1 MPRICAIVS
10 VAAACFSVA
19 PATASA
25 STPPEFLNVT
35 EATDTDDFSFGR
47 GSAMVDLNYD
57 GLLDIITGNA
67 LGPNLVFRQLPD
79 HSFVLANNE
88 WGFGIDDDLTWGT
101 IVSDFDDDGDPD
113 VLFVNGTAGGFSYTD
128 PCRLYRN
135 DLRTTGA
142 FTDVTGLSG
151 DLAIPSENF
160 GGTSFDY
167 DNDGD
172 LDIFLTSKIDESP
185 CRLLRN
191 DGKLEFTDVGVE
203 AGITHLSTFR
213 HCSTG
218 DYNND
223 GWMDIGV
230 GSLSDANRLYRNNG
244 DGTFTDVAQT
254 LGLSSQRY
262 NFGLVLED
270 FNNDGWQDVYIPKW
284 QVSPVGPSEIFLN
297 NGDGTF
303 ADITSGSGL
312 TGQTDMGHNTGD
324 IDLDGYPDIFVGT
337 GAPEFA
343 SPDLLLLM
351 TPDQFG
357 GVVANDVS
365 DASGITGLGGT
376 RCHGIVMG
384 DYDRDGDIDI
394 YLNNG
399 GPPFYRDTKQG
410 NTLLQNQAD
419 PTPWAAITLEGVLS
433 NRDGV
438 GARCVAFTD
447 TGREIHRIHRSAH
460 GFCNTNPAE
469 VWFGI
474 GSDTSI
480 QRIEIEWPSGLT
492 QTIKSPA
499 MMQITHVVE
508 PACKADT
515 NSDGMLSPT
524 DFSAWINA
532 FNEKSRKCDQN
543 GDYFCTSTDFSA
555 WIAGFNSGC

>member
-1 MPRICAIVS
+1 MLRLCAALLLS
-10 VAAACFSVA
+10 GASPAAIAQPEFVDVT
-19 PATASA
+19 PATG
-25 STPPEFLNVT
+25 T
-35 EATDTDDFSFGR
+35 EDFSFGR
-47 GSAMVDLNYD
+47 GSAMIDLNYD
-57 GLLDIITGNA
+57 GLLDIVTGNA
-67 LGPNLVFRQLPD
+67 FGPNLVFRQLPD
-79 HSFVLANNE
+79 HSFVLANDE
-88 WGFGIDDDLTWGT
+88 WGFAFDEDLTWGT
-101 IVSDFDDDGDPD
+101 IVSDFDNDGDPD
-113 VLFVNGTAGGFSYTD
+113 VLFVNGTAGGFSYSD

-135 DLRTTGA
+135 DLRTTGS
-142 FTDVTGLSG
+142 FTDVTSQSG
-151 DLAIPSENF
+151 DLAIASSNF

-172 LDIFLTSKIDESP
+172 LDIFLSNKNDDLP

-191 DGKLEFTDVGVE
+191 DGKLEFTDVGIE

-213 HCSTG
+213 HCSSG

-223 GWMDIGV
+223 GWIDIGV

-244 DGTFTDVAQT
+244 DGTFTDVAQS
-254 LGLSSQRY
+254 LGIDSSRF

-284 QVSPVGPSEIFLN
+284 QVSPVGPSELYIN

-303 ADITSGSGL
+303 ADATASSGL

-337 GAPEFA
+337 GAPQFA

-351 TPDQFG
+351 TPDGNG
-357 GVVANDVS
+357 GVIANDVS
-365 DASGITGLGGT
+365 EESGITGLGDT

-399 GPPFYRDTKQG
+399 GPPSLRDTEQG
-410 NTLLQNQAD
+410 NSFLQNQAQ

-438 GARCVAFTD
+438 GARCVAYTD
-447 TGREIHRIHRSAH
+447 SGREIHRIHRSAH

-474 GSDTSI
+474 WPDTSI
-480 QRIEIEWPSGLT
+480 DRIEIMWPSGLT
-492 QTIKSPA
+492 QTINAPA
-499 MMQITHVVE
+499 MMQISHVLE
-508 PACKADT
+508 PACKPDV
-515 NSDGMLSPT
+515 NGDGALSPT
-524 DFSAWINA
+524 DFSAWISA
-532 FNEKSRKCDQN
+532 FNNSLPTCDQN
-543 GDYFCTSTDFSA
+543 GDGVCTPTDFSA
-555 WIAGFNSGC
+555 WIGNYNAGC